1 MNIGRSAASE
11 PLNLYSLDCGPAPAR
26 RRFCFSPMFRQIRKV
41 RGRNRVTGNRSAH
54 SQPLAPSRHPPR
66 IAIASDLPRRTASRC
81 RTLHPLWKLRTPH
94 QREKP
99 RRGQR
104 GSSSALVMAISGGS
118 RATRRLPPAS
128 SCSSLNLS
136 NQLWS
141 SLSSYPCCS
150 CWALCCCPCSCSGSR
165 SALAWLRYPST
176 SRSLKTSR
184 WMRAMLSS
192 RSALPQLPNF
202 RSASRLLSAQFRSYA
217 CRRYPPDCGESG
229 ESSPRRGRTEAAAS
243 RSLPVA

>member
-1 MNIGRSAASE
+1 
-11 PLNLYSLDCGPAPAR
+11 
-26 RRFCFSPMFRQIRKV
+26 
-41 RGRNRVTGNRSAH
+41 
-54 SQPLAPSRHPPR
+54 
-66 IAIASDLPRRTASRC
+66 
-81 RTLHPLWKLRTPH
+81 
-94 QREKP
+94 
-99 RRGQR
+99 
-104 GSSSALVMAISGGS
+104 MAISGGS

-141 SLSSYPCCS
+141 SLCSYPCCS

-165 SALAWLRYPST
+165 SAPAWLRYPST

-192 RSALPQLPNF
+192 RSALPQAPNF

-217 CRRYPPDCGESG
+217 CRRYPFLIAESPA
-229 ESSPRRGRTEAAAS
+229 SPRRDVGDRKPLRAVPCLLHGKKGFAPRGRLDCTAAG
-243 RSLPVA
+243 